1 MGPAS
6 CNYTMGPQVYMQ
18 SIDTTAFTGEIDV
31 ALFCYVGNG
40 GWAFVGWNVE
50 RRTVLVEREKETL
63 S

>member
-1 MGPAS
+1 MR
-6 CNYTMGPQVYMQ
+6 PQVYMQ

-31 ALFCYVGNG
+31 ALFCYVGYG
-40 GWAFVGWNVE
+40 GWAFVRWNVE